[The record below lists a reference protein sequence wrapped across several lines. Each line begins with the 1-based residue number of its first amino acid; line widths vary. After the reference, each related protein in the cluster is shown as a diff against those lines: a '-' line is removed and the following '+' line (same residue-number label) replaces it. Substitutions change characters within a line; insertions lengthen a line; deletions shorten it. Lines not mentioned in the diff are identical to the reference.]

1 MAWKTPK
8 TWATDAP
15 LDGATLNQEIRDNQ
29 IALHTQS
36 QANAAAASLLSLNS
50 VHRIKTIQADQGLNT
65 DSRSDLFGSPT
76 LDLTVRKSTA
86 VVMAGI
92 QVTLRDHSQA
102 AGAVDIVELR
112 LRCYQERTPTPYTY
126 DVFSDE
132 FIQQGGIR
140 SLAVTSVFP
149 GFNAGS
155 VSFTVDLTAGSGV
168 SLLTGSHLIWAM
180 EL

>member
-1 MAWKTPK
+1 MAWQTPK
-8 TWATDAP
+8 TWKGDDP
-15 LDGATLNQEIRDNQ
+15 LDNATLNREIRDNLV
-29 IALHTQS
+29 ALHTQS

-50 VHRIKTIQADQGLNT
+50 VHRIKTIQTDQSLDTGT
-65 DSRSDLFGSPT
+65 GSDLFGSPT

-92 QVTLRDHSQA
+92 QVTLHDHSRA
-102 AGAVDIVELR
+102 SGSLDVVELR

-132 FIQQGGIR
+132 YISQGGIR

-149 GFNAGS
+149 GFNAGTVS
-155 VSFTVDLTAGSGV
+155 VTVDLTAGSGV
-168 SLLTGSHLIWAM
+168 SLLTGSHLIWAL